1 MIPSLSYFEDLIL
14 KPNCCTSV
22 PIKIFAFKGGD
33 ELFPQ
38 GLFQSLKFVSKNLG
52 SCHRPHTLV
61 PPGPVCMCPIG
72 DNEHLCSV
80 PTVYKLLLLRL
91 VLMFLPNHIFLLR
104 K

>member
-38 GLFQSLKFVSKNLG
+38 GLFQSLKFVSK
-52 SCHRPHTLV
+52 TLRIMPQTSYASSAWTGLHV
-61 PPGPVCMCPIG
+61 
-72 DNEHLCSV
+72 S
-80 PTVYKLLLLRL
+80 YR
-91 VLMFLPNHIFLLR
+91 
-104 K
+104 